1 MIPLGEAQAEVIAAC
16 AAAPA
21 EIVDVG
27 DALGLVLAERV
38 TAVEDVPPF
47 ANTAMDGY
55 AVRAADIA
63 EASATRPAQ
72 LTVIGT
78 LAAGQAPHASV
89 GPGEALRI
97 MTGAP
102 FPGGADAIAIVETT
116 RSEGD
121 RVWISAPAAA
131 GEHVRRAGEDL
142 EAGQEVFG
150 AGTVL
155 GPGHLGVL
163 CSVGRERVPVVPAPV
178 VGVLSTGDELVEGGG
193 ALLPGQIRDSNRRT
207 LMALLRRDGFVAVD
221 LGIAP
226 DVEGEIERRLAEGA
240 ARCDAVLTSGGVS
253 MGDFD
258 LVKVVLDRIGRM
270 HWMQVAIRPAKPFA
284 FGLVGDTPVFGL
296 PGNPVSSMVSYEVL
310 ARPGLRRMAGRAD
323 VDLRRVPVPSIL
335 DGSALRGSGDGRTS
349 FARVQVEVGAD
360 GRHHV
365 RSAGGQGSHQLYAMA
380 LAGGLAIVPP
390 GHQVASGE
398 TVPVLV
404 LGAVG

>member
-1 MIPLGEAQAEVIAAC
+1 L
-16 AAAPA
+16 
-21 EIVDVG
+21 
-27 DALGLVLAERV
+27 
-38 TAVEDVPPF
+38 
-47 ANTAMDGY
+47 
-55 AVRAADIA
+55 
-63 EASATRPAQ
+63 
-72 LTVIGT
+72 
-78 LAAGQAPHASV
+78 
-89 GPGEALRI
+89 
-97 MTGAP
+97 
-102 FPGGADAIAIVETT
+102 
-116 RSEGD
+116 
-121 RVWISAPAAA
+121 A

-142 EAGQEVFG
+142 GAGQQVFP

-163 CSVGRERVPVVPAPV
+163 CSVGLEKIPAVPAPV

-207 LMALLRRDGFVAVD
+207 LMALLRRDGFGVVD
-221 LGIAP
+221 LGIAR
-226 DVEGEIERRLAEGA
+226 DAEVDIEGRLGGGV

-258 LVKVVLDRIGRM
+258 LVKVVLDRIGKM

-323 VDLRRVPVPSIL
+323 PDLFRVPVTAILEGPSL
-335 DGSALRGSGDGRTS
+335 WGASDRTT
-349 FARVQVEVGAD
+349 FARVQVEMRGD
-360 GRHHV
+360 GRFHV

-390 GHQVASGE
+390 QIEVKSE
-398 TVPVLV
+398 DDVPVLV
-404 LGAVG
+404 LGP

>member
-1 MIPLGEAQAEVIAAC
+1 VIPLAEAQAEVIAAC
-16 AAAPA
+16 QPKAPELIEVA
-21 EIVDVG
+21 
-27 DALGLVLAERV
+27 DAQGLVLAEPV
-38 TAVEDVPPF
+38 TAAEDVPPF

-55 AVRAADIA
+55 AVRAADVA
-63 EASATRPAQ
+63 GASAERPAE

-78 LAAGQAPHASV
+78 LAAGQAPRTPV

-102 FPGGADAIAIVETT
+102 FPEGADAIAIVENT

-121 RVWISAPAAA
+121 SVWVSAPAAA
-131 GEHVRRAGEDL
+131 GEHVRRAGEDVA
-142 EAGQEVFG
+142 AGQEVFR

-163 CSVGRERVPVVPAPV
+163 CSVGRERVAAVPAPV
-178 VGVLSTGDELVEGGG
+178 VGVLSTGDELVEGAA

-226 DVEGEIERRLAEGA
+226 DVDGEIERRLIDGA

-284 FGLVGDTPVFGL
+284 FGQVGTTPVFGL

-323 VDLRRVPVPSIL
+323 DDLLRMPVPAVVDDS
-335 DGSALRGSGDGRTS
+335 SWRGAADGRTS
-349 FARVQVEVGAD
+349 YVRVEADVGVD
-360 GRHHV
+360 GRYHV
-365 RSAGGQGSHQLYAMA
+365 RTTGGQGSHQLHAMA
-380 LAGGLAIVPP
+380 LANGLAVVAP
-390 GHQVASGE
+390 GAEVAAGD
-398 TVPVLV
+398 TVDVL
-404 LGAVG
+404 LLRS

>member
-1 MIPLGEAQAEVIAAC
+1 VIPLAEAQAEVIAAC
-16 AAAPA
+16 PA
-21 EIVDVG
+21 KPPELVDVG

-38 TAVEDVPPF
+38 TAAEDVPPF

-55 AVRAADIA
+55 AVRAVDVA
-63 EASATRPAQ
+63 EASAARPAQ
-72 LTVIGT
+72 LRVIGT
-78 LAAGQAPHASV
+78 LAAGRAPHELV

-102 FPGGADAIAIVETT
+102 FPEGADAIAIVETT

-121 RVWISAPAAA
+121 QVWVSAPAAA
-131 GEHVRRAGEDL
+131 GEHVRRAGEDVA
-142 EAGQEVFG
+142 AGQEVFG

-163 CSVGRERVPVVPAPV
+163 CSVGRERFPVVPAPV

-226 DVEGEIERRLAEGA
+226 DVEGEIERSMVEGV

-258 LVKVVLDRIGRM
+258 LVKVVLDRIGKM

-310 ARPGLRRMAGRAD
+310 ARPGLRRLAGRAD
-323 VDLRRVPVPSIL
+323 GDLRRVPVPSIL
-335 DGSALRGSGDGRTS
+335 DGGALRGSADGRTT

-390 GHQVASGE
+390 GEPVTPGDS
-398 TVPVLV
+398 VPVLL
-404 LGAVG
+404 LGP

>member
-1 MIPLGEAQAEVIAAC
+1 VIPLADAQAEVIAAC
-16 AAAPA
+16 TAQPA
-21 EIVDVG
+21 QVVDVG
-27 DALGLVLAERV
+27 DALGLVLAELV
-38 TAVEDVPPF
+38 TAAGDVPPF

-55 AVRAADIA
+55 AVRAADVV
-63 EASATRPAQ
+63 EASAAHPTR

-78 LAAGQAPHASV
+78 LAAGRAPHVSV

-102 FPGGADAIAIVETT
+102 FPEGADAIAIVETT

-121 RVWISAPAAA
+121 QVWISAPAAA
-131 GEHVRRAGEDL
+131 GEHVRRAGEDVA
-142 EAGQEVFG
+142 AGQEVFG

-207 LMALLRRDGFVAVD
+207 LMALLRRDGFVTVD

-226 DVEGEIERRLAEGA
+226 DVEGEIERRMADGA

-258 LVKVVLDRIGRM
+258 LVKVVLDRMGRM

-323 VDLRRVPVPSIL
+323 ADLHRVPVPAIV
-335 DGSALRGSGDGRTS
+335 DGAALRGSADGRTS
-349 FARVQVEVGAD
+349 FARVQVDIGTD
-360 GRHHV
+360 GRFHA

-390 GHQVASGE
+390 GEQVASGD
-398 TVPVLV
+398 TVPVLL
-404 LGAVG
+404 LGP

>member
-1 MIPLGEAQAEVIAAC
+1 VIPLADAQAEVTAAC
-16 AAAPA
+16 GPRPA
-21 EIVDVG
+21 RPVG
-27 DALGLVLAERV
+27 IDGALGLVLAEAV
-38 TAVEDVPPF
+38 TAAEDVPPF

-55 AVRAADIA
+55 AVRAADVA
-63 EASATRPAQ
+63 GASPDQPAR

-78 LAAGQAPHASV
+78 LAAGHAPDTPVAA
-89 GPGEALRI
+89 GEALRI

-102 FPGGADAIAIVETT
+102 FPEGADAVAIVEVT

-121 RVWISAPAAA
+121 QVWVSAPAVA
-131 GEHVRRAGEDL
+131 GEHVRRAGEDVT
-142 EAGQEVFG
+142 AGQEVFA

-163 CSVGRERVPVVPAPV
+163 CSVGRETVTVVPAPV
-178 VGVLSTGDELVEGGG
+178 VGVLSTGDELIEGGG

-207 LMALLRRDGFVAVD
+207 LMALLRRDGFESVD
-221 LGIAP
+221 LGIVR
-226 DVEGEIERRLAEGA
+226 DDEREIEGRLLDGV

-258 LVKVVLDRIGRM
+258 WVKVVLDRIGRM

-310 ARPGLRRMAGRAD
+310 ARPGLRRMAGRPD
-323 VDLRRVPVPSIL
+323 GDWYRVPVPAVV
-335 DGSALRGSGDGRTS
+335 DEGGWRGARDERTT
-349 FARVQVEVGAD
+349 FARVEVALQAD
-360 GRHHV
+360 GRYHV

-380 LAGGLAIVPP
+380 RAGGLAVVPP
-390 GHQVASGE
+390 GAAVAIGDD
-398 TVPVLV
+398 VDLLLLAP
-404 LGAVG
+404 